1 MITRRHCTARGEARV
16 ALRFT
21 LLAAALAVPPPLL
34 CAEEASP
41 LPPAVTVK
49 KDLTIKVEVSGKKA
63 GEIVLR
69 QGEMLDVVE
78 ASRTGF
84 IVRKGGFDPFELR
97 RYQLERVK
105 NFEAL
110 PGASPGTGSAKP
122 NPRAAGPA
130 LDTVKD
136 FGVMVEDAWSD
147 KGAKR
152 SMFAWPGRE
161 VVLFTST
168 DQLDPE
174 VMRRMMD
181 QLDRGWRFY
190 KEVTGLSPSHS
201 ELSRKFHGRG
211 IIIAVPDI
219 SFIGNN
225 AALGYLGG
233 IGIEVALFYDNPF
246 GEPGDYEKFKE
257 TGVLSE
263 YYFYE
268 MGRNYY
274 LFGES
279 HGLFATGFAIAM
291 SILCLDSISSQIDVP
306 PHPRRPAA
314 RAVEKSFYASSLS
327 WPSSFAELGAAEGIS
342 LLDSDGRPLPSGLGD
357 LYASMVLYLF
367 DHHGGRPWLE
377 SYYRHL
383 SQAPPS
389 PQKNAQGAEGQI
401 LTMALAA
408 SLAAEENL
416 TGLFRDRWR
425 APLPAEIGNYLE
437 RIDWKNNTMESCLAA
452 IPPEVLPLALA
463 ANHPDFAREAKN
475 SANLLDDPSFEG
487 TGSRAWKN
495 LSTGT
500 PAGSSD
506 LERQKSKDGNKSVA
520 VNGEASSSTGWKQE
534 VRPVA
539 GKTYLLSGWIKTE
552 NLVPTR
558 NSNGQGAFLTVGNA
572 ARTLIRKGTT
582 DWHHVGVPVR
592 FENNDS
598 IQVELV
604 VRDSIGRAWFDDVRL
619 SELPEVQ

>member
-1 MITRRHCTARGEARV
+1 MHASSRCPD
-16 ALRFT
+16 
-21 LLAAALAVPPPLL
+21 PPL
-34 CAEEASP
+34 CAEETSP
-41 LPPAVTVK
+41 LPPTVIVK
-49 KDLTIKVEVSGKKA
+49 KDLTVKVEVSGRKA

-69 QGEMLDVVE
+69 QGEILDVVG

-84 IVRKGGFDPFELR
+84 IVRKGGFDSFELR
-97 RYQLERVK
+97 RYQVERVK

-110 PGASPGTGSAKP
+110 PGASPGTGAAKP
-122 NPRAAGPA
+122 DSRAAGPA
-130 LDTVKD
+130 LETIKD

-168 DQLDPE
+168 DQLYPE
-174 VMRRMMD
+174 VMRLLMD
-181 QLDRGWRFY
+181 QIDRGWRFY

-233 IGIEVALFYDNPF
+233 IGIEVALFYENPF

-279 HGLFATGFAIAM
+279 HSLFATGFAIAM

-306 PHPRRPAA
+306 LHPRRRAA
-314 RAVEKSFYASSLS
+314 RAVEGSFSASGLS
-327 WPSSFAELGAAEGIS
+327 WFSSFPELGAREGIA
-342 LLDSDGRPLPSGLGD
+342 LRDSEGQPVPSGLGD
-357 LYASMVLYLF
+357 LYASMVLHLF
-367 DHHGGRPWLE
+367 DHHGERPWLE
-377 SYYRHL
+377 DYYRHL

-389 PQKNAQGAEGQI
+389 PPKIGQGAEGQI

-408 SLAAEENL
+408 SLAAKEDL

-425 APLPAEIGNYLE
+425 APLRAEIWDSLQ
-437 RIDWKNNTMESCLAA
+437 RINWKNSTMESCLAA
-452 IPPEVLPLALA
+452 IPAEFLPLALA
-463 ANHPDFAREAKN
+463 ANHPDFAREARN
-475 SANLLDDPSFEG
+475 ATNLLDDSSFER

-495 LSTGT
+495 SSTGT
-500 PAGSSD
+500 PAGPSD
-506 LERQKSKDGNKSVA
+506 LERQESKEGNKSVA

-552 NLVPTR
+552 NLVPSG
-558 NSNGQGAFLTVGNA
+558 NSNDQGAFLSVGNA
-572 ARTLIRKGTT
+572 GRTLIRNGTT
-582 DWHHVGVPVR
+582 DWQHVGVPVR
-592 FENNDS
+592 FENDES
-598 IQVELV
+598 VQVELV
-604 VRDSIGRAWFDDVRL
+604 VRDSVGRAWFDDVRL
-619 SELPEVQ
+619 SELPDTR